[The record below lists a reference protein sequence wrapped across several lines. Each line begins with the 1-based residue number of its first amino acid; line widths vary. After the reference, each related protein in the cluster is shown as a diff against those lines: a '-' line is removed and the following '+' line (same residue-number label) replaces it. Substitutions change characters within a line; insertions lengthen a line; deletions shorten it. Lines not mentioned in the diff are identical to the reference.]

1 MKARFVSILCRLL
14 GLTVEETS
22 FARRGFRGSNP
33 RARAHLER
41 VGPVFMAGCHAA
53 LESPSLDVLTTRL
66 AAVPLDWRGFAF
78 EGAALGLALLDRLT
92 PWRRDRVQRFLR
104 GPGDPHAYVVHV
116 GVGWVVARWPGR
128 LEATTDEAPESG
140 STGLNAR
147 EAQRPR
153 LDPLLRWLVIDG
165 YGFHEGFF
173 HWRRY
178 LAGRPAPTRLQG
190 YARRVFDQGLGRSLW
205 FVDGAD
211 VELLPRTIAAL
222 PPERH
227 ADLWSGVG
235 LAATYAGG
243 VEEAELRRLR
253 EAAGPHR
260 PHLAQGA
267 AFAAK
272 ARQRAG
278 NVTDHTRRAT
288 RVLCDLAVEEAA
300 ALTDA
305 ALENLPHR
313 ASVPA
318 YETWRQRIQQA
329 FARRHEDVRTDQ
341 ATPRASNP

>member
-1 MKARFVSILCRLL
+1 MLCRLV
-14 GLTVEETS
+14 GLTAEETS

-53 LESPSLDVLTTRL
+53 LESPTLDELSARL
-66 AAVPLDWRGFAF
+66 QAVPLEWRGFAF

-92 PWRRDRVQRFLR
+92 PWRRDRVQRLLR

-116 GVGWVVARWPGR
+116 GVGWVAARWPGPLKVSSEECR
-128 LEATTDEAPESG
+128 VPLGTDSSATPLVVRGWA
-140 STGLNAR
+140 
-147 EAQRPR
+147 

-178 LAGRPAPTRLQG
+178 VAGQPAPKRLQG

-243 VEEAELRRLR
+243 VEEAELRQLR
-253 EAAGPHR
+253 EAAGPHG

-278 NVTDHTRRAT
+278 NVTDHTRLAA
-288 RVLCDLAVEEAA
+288 RVLCDLTVEEAA
-300 ALTDA
+300 TVTDA

-313 ASVPA
+313 AEAPA
-318 YETWRQRIQQA
+318 YELWRQRIQGA
-329 FARRHEDVRTDQ
+329 FTRRRTGDRMKL
-341 ATPRASNP
+341 AAPRPSRPS

>member
-1 MKARFVSILCRLL
+1 
-14 GLTVEETS
+14 
-22 FARRGFRGSNP
+22 
-33 RARAHLER
+33 
-41 VGPVFMAGCHAA
+41 MAGCHAA
-53 LESPSLDVLTTRL
+53 LESPSLERLSTRL
-66 AAVPLDWRGFAF
+66 EAVPLEWRGFAF

-116 GVGWVVARWPGR
+116 GVGWLAARWPGR
-128 LEATTDEAPESG
+128 VKAINDAAGGARGAGAPPTRAHA
-140 STGLNAR
+140 STF
-147 EAQRPR
+147 
-153 LDPLLRWLVIDG
+153 DPLLRWLVIDG

-178 LAGRPAPTRLQG
+178 LAGQSAPRRLPG

-235 LAATYAGG
+235 LAAAYAGG
-243 VEEAELRRLR
+243 AEEAELRHLR
-253 EAAGPHR
+253 EAAGTHWPQ
-260 PHLAQGA
+260 LAQGA

-278 NVTDHTRRAT
+278 NVTDHTRLAT
-288 RVLCDLAVEEAA
+288 RVLCDLGVEAAA

-305 ALENLPHR
+305 ALENLPDR
-313 ASVPA
+313 TEAPA
-318 YETWRQRIQQA
+318 YEAWRQRIQQA
-329 FARRHEDVRTDQ
+329 FAHRRTGVRVEPPV
-341 ATPRASNP
+341 PRAPGPS